1 MSEPVRFS
9 DHITIRVQPEVAA
22 LVDRAA
28 RAKGTKPSEWARQ
41 ALIETLRANGFDPT
55 KSPEVA

>member
-1 MSEPVRFS
+1 VSEPVRFS

-55 KSPEVA
+55 PA